1 MRLHGRRLTA
11 DHGDVVVETDMP
23 CAVILAEQHAL
34 ARKSLRQELGRRIIL
49 RGRTEGGVASFV
61 FEDDDEDMADLFAV
75 IGHGG
80 RRCRKRAEQHRRGER
95 PSNQVEHGCGSR
107 MCLICRTERLFPET
121 PAPAVL
127 WSYSNVDAQA
137 VSAKATALM
146 FQHKGDL
153 T

>member
-1 MRLHGRRLTA
+1 
-11 DHGDVVVETDMP
+11 
-23 CAVILAEQHAL
+23 
-34 ARKSLRQELGRRIIL
+34 
-49 RGRTEGGVASFV
+49 
-61 FEDDDEDMADLFAV
+61 
-75 IGHGG
+75 
-80 RRCRKRAEQHRRGER
+80 
-95 PSNQVEHGCGSR
+95 